1 MCFEEMSSLQINYHK
16 SEVLV
21 MGQTHEIMQRVADMM
36 NCKLGEFP
44 FVYLGL
50 PVSDC
55 KLTMDQ
61 WMFLVEKL
69 AIRIESWLGRF
80 SSSGVRLIL
89 SNSYLGSLPM
99 FAMGLFLLQ
108 DGVHAKFDSHRAR
121 FFWEGAGTKQKYHLV
136 NWPDVCR
143 PKECGGL
150 GIINSKKMNV
160 ALMMK
165 WIWKLLQGEN
175 SIWAQIISAKYVE
188 ARDIFS
194 GMSHRGSPFWK
205 SLHKIKHLFKLGAR
219 HQIRGSNS
227 VLV

>member
-1 MCFEEMSSLQINYHK
+1 MCFEEMSGLKINYHK
-16 SEVLV
+16 SEMMV
-21 MGQTHEIMQRVADMM
+21 MGQPPEIMQRFADML

-50 PVSDC
+50 PISDR

-61 WMFLVEKL
+61 WMFLFQKL
-69 AIRIESWLGRF
+69 GIRIESWLGRF
-80 SSSGVRLIL
+80 LSSGGRLIL
-89 SNSYLGSLPM
+89 SNSCLASLPL

-143 PKECGGL
+143 PKECCGL
-150 GIINSKKMNV
+150 GIINSKKMNA
-160 ALMMK
+160 ALTMK
-165 WIWKLLQGEN
+165 WIWKLLQGDN

-194 GMSHRGSPFWK
+194 GMSQGGSPFWK
-205 SLHKIKHLFKLGAR
+205 SLHKIKHFFKLGVR
-219 HQIRGSNS
+219 HQIRDG
-227 VLV
+227 VRT